1 MFSFTVTPTIN
12 ITFDDEEARPK
23 QVIKVKNQDSEEMP
37 VYNGND
43 NIAGKIQILVP
54 PGKKL
59 EHIGIKVELLGLIE
73 LYFDKGNSI
82 KFCHMMR
89 ELENPGVLQQN
100 KVIPFEFST
109 EKPYETYSGMNV
121 RLRYFVRVTIGRNYG
136 SSVVKEKDFAL
147 HNYQSIAQQAIAA
160 EAPAQSIKMEV
171 GIEDCLHIEFEFDR
185 SKYHLKDVILGK
197 INFLLVRIKIK
208 YMELAIIRREAA
220 GVGSNTYNES
230 ENVSKFELMDGAPI
244 KGEMIP
250 IRLFLAPLS
259 ISPTYRSINNVFS
272 VKYYLNLV
280 LVDEEDRRYFK
291 QQEVTFWRKQF
302 DATGLG
308 SGVSEASRYASSRMI

>member
-12 ITFDDEEARPK
+12 ITFDDEAQRVK
-23 QVIKVKNQDSEEMP
+23 QVVRIKNQDSQEMP
-37 VYNGND
+37 IYNGND
-43 NIAGKIQILVP
+43 IISGRIEIFVP
-54 PGKKL
+54 PGKKI
-59 EHIGIKVELLGLIE
+59 EHLGIKVELLGLIE

-89 ELENPGVLQQN
+89 ELESPGILAQN
-100 KVIPFEFST
+100 KNIPFEFST

-121 RLRYFVRVTIGRNYG
+121 RLRYFIRVTIAKNYG
-136 SSVVKEKDFAL
+136 SSFIKEKDFAL
-147 HNYQSIAQQAIAA
+147 HNYQSIAQQAIAS
-160 EAPAQSIKMEV
+160 EQPQQSIKMEV

-185 SKYHLKDVILGK
+185 QKYHLKDVILGK

-259 ISPTYRSINNVFS
+259 ITPTYRSINNVFS

-291 QQEVTFWRKQF
+291 QQEVNFWRKQF
-302 DATGLG
+302 DATGLDA
-308 SGVSEASRYASSRMI
+308 GVSEASRYASSRML